1 MTLPPLIVAGAV
13 PVEVTVR
20 LFADSDPTATCP
32 KLRLLA
38 LAESEGA
45 VVAIPFP
52 CIGILADAFVVELLD
67 TVMLPV
73 ASPSAA
79 GLNFTFSAIC
89 WFGCST
95 WGSVIGG
102 PENDPPATAMELIVT
117 AAEPFETSVMV
128 FDPEEPTV
136 TSPKST
142 LAGTDREAD
151 VVPVPVR
158 LIEFGLPVAL
168 SVSVTSPF
176 WAPPADGAKVSGSA
190 TRCPGA
196 RVSGSCIVP
205 AENAS
210 PLTASDW
217 ITTAA
222 VPLDV
227 NVTEFE
233 PCEPAATEPKSTAVL
248 LNVRAGVFGG
258 AGADVVPVPVRL
270 MAFGLPVALSVSVI
284 SPCSVPAADGAK
296 VSGRAICWP
305 GARVNGN
312 CNFPA
317 ENPLPLTCRF
327 WSTTAALPLEVK
339 VTDLEPCE
347 PTITE
352 PKSIEVLLKVRA
364 GVSAEVG
371 RRLRR
376 RLSRRS
382 PSTAS

>member
-1 MTLPPLIVAGAV
+1 MVAGAV

-20 LFADSDPTATCP
+20 LFAASEPIATCP
-32 KLRLLA
+32 KLRLVA

-52 CIGILADAFVVELLD
+52 CIGTLADAFVVELLD
-67 TVMLPV
+67 IVMVPV
-73 ASPSAA
+73 ESPSAA

-95 WGSVIGG
+95 WGSAIGG
-102 PENDPPATAMELIVT
+102 PENDPPATAMDVIVT
-117 AAEPFETSVMV
+117 AAEPFATSVMV

-142 LAGTDREAD
+142 LAGTDSEAE

-176 WAPPADGAKVSGSA
+176 WAPAADGANVNGSA
-190 TRCPGA
+190 ICCPGA

-205 AENAS
+205 MENAS
-210 PLTASDW
+210 PLTAIDW

-248 LNVRAGVFGG
+248 LSVSAGVLGG

-270 MAFGLPVALSVSVI
+270 IEFGLPVALSVSVT
-284 SPCSVPAADGAK
+284 SP
-296 VSGRAICWP
+296 
-305 GARVNGN
+305 
-312 CNFPA
+312 F
-317 ENPLPLTCRF
+317 
-327 WSTTAALPLEVK
+327 
-339 VTDLEPCE
+339 
-347 PTITE
+347 
-352 PKSIEVLLKVRA
+352 
-364 GVSAEVG
+364 
-371 RRLRR
+371 
-376 RLSRRS
+376 
-382 PSTAS
+382 